1 MMRTRSTS
9 PELRT
14 RAKALCAA
22 VLATLIAATAAAQQ
36 PPAGSSTAKA
46 AATAAPR
53 ASGAPS
59 AAASASPSSSASALP
74 AGHPPMDD
82 PGAQPG
88 GDLPPGHPPTGG
100 MPPGHPP
107 TDDGDP
113 DDDGSPQG
121 GNPHGGGGG
130 NGMFQAPED
139 TATDD
144 PTLPVGTILLTLKD
158 AQDKPIPTADV
169 TLGIVH
175 NTVAAGESRDRK
187 TGISGPDG
195 AVRWDG
201 LPHGSGTSFRAS
213 VVNGAA
219 SFGTD
224 PFTLGDRAG
233 KRVVLHVYA
242 ASSNINETLIA
253 TQGLVYLSLGE
264 DSITFQNMYG
274 IINVGQVAWVPEN
287 QTIELPDGYKAYNR
301 PDAMDGVGVDEV
313 NGKGVLRGT
322 IGPGQHEVQFRY
334 QVNLDGGERQT
345 FRIALPPRL
354 QQMRVIAE
362 SSKTMGV
369 EVKGFPAARKSQNG
383 EGKRVLVTERRFQRD
398 DPQANEIE
406 ITLTGLPTPGPG
418 RWVAV
423 ALALGALVL
432 GLSYV
437 NQRRNQSGPDE
448 ETRADLLDAREALLR
463 EIVELTRAHRDGE
476 IGDKTYGRLRNAL
489 LDALERLQ
497 TKIAEATPKRR
508 KSRVADEP
516 DRAQA

>member
-1 MMRTRSTS
+1 MRTRSTL
-9 PELRT
+9 PLRT

-36 PPAGSSTAKA
+36 PAGSSTAKA

-59 AAASASPSSSASALP
+59 TSPSASPSSSASALP
-74 AGHPPMDD
+74 AGHPPTDAT
-82 PGAQPG
+82 GAQPG

-113 DDDGSPQG
+113 DSDGEPSRGG
-121 GNPHGGGGG
+121 GNPHGAGGPGQ
-130 NGMFQAPED
+130 MFQAPED
-139 TATDD
+139 TAEDD

-158 AQDKPIPTADV
+158 AEEKPIPSAEV

-187 TGISGPDG
+187 TGVSGPDG
-195 AVRWDG
+195 TLRWDG
-201 LPHGSGTSFRAS
+201 MPHGSNTSFRAS
-213 VVNGAA
+213 VVNGKA
-219 SFGTD
+219 SFGTE
-224 PFTLGDRAG
+224 PFTLSDRAG

-242 ASSNINETLIA
+242 ASPDINETLIA
-253 TQGLVYLSLGE
+253 TQGLIYLSLGE

-322 IGPGQHEVQFRY
+322 IGPGQHEVSFRY

-362 SSKTMGV
+362 SSKTMGL
-369 EVKGFPAARKSQNG
+369 EVKGFPAARKNQNR

-398 DPQANEIE
+398 DREANEIE

-423 ALALGALVL
+423 VLALGALAL

-437 NQRRNQSGPDE
+437 NQRRNQQGPDE
-448 ETRADLLDAREALLR
+448 ETRADLIDAREALLR
-463 EIVELTRAHRDGE
+463 EIVELERAHRGGE

-516 DRAQA
+516 DEAQA